1 MKKVKRFLLSRKTVF
16 SLICGVSISC
26 LIGSLI
32 PQVARKPPEFFET
45 WKAESPKIYYLVDL
59 LQLNQVYTSVWF
71 LVLVALIAT
80 SLAFSIYYQS
90 KVLVKLREPA
100 QRDITEGSFRDFLS
114 LRLVQGSGFRVQ
126 GSEVRVGGIV
136 NEIKRVFKAKGYRP
150 YLVAEES
157 RYFLFGKNRAGRWGG
172 VIFHVGLLFCI
183 VAALYGLAFQKRG
196 FIQLI
201 QTETFQGKD
210 EDWQSKRLGVF
221 AKDFDLGFQ
230 VYLNEF
236 TPTYWENDQVKDLV
250 SSLTMIDE
258 KGEPSEFSV
267 SPGKPV
273 VFKGTKIYQST
284 DYGYALGFILKK
296 EGEHEPVGTNFLL
309 DAPGKKDQPFK
320 GKMDFPTTD
329 YILDMKFH
337 PNLIEPSFYATIP
350 GVNLTVTE
358 KGEERF
364 KRKVLFNQMALFG
377 NDALKFAQIHYW
389 TGLIFVENYGMP
401 LVYCGFALS
410 TLGALLIFMF
420 PYKEVHLKVIE
431 EGEHIEL
438 SMGGRA
444 KRYKALFSEEFNEM
458 AERIEKA
465 LVS

>member
-1 MKKVKRFLLSRKTVF
+1 MKKVKRFLLSRRTVI
-16 SLICGVSISC
+16 SLICGIGISC
-26 LIGSLI
+26 LIGSTI
-32 PQVARKPPEFFET
+32 PQVAGKPLQFFET

-59 LQLNQVYTSVWF
+59 LQLNQVYTSIWF
-71 LVLVALIAT
+71 LALVAFVAC

-90 KVLVKLREPA
+90 KGLLKSRLSA
-100 QRDITEGSFRDFLS
+100 QREITQESFKDYHVLKSVRGSKFKVGELAHEIKGILKAGGYRPSLVTEGS
-114 LRLVQGSGFRVQ
+114 
-126 GSEVRVGGIV
+126 
-136 NEIKRVFKAKGYRP
+136 K
-150 YLVAEES
+150 
-157 RYFLFGKNRAGRWGG
+157 YFIFHKNKLGRWGG
-172 VIFHVGLLFCI
+172 VVFHVGLLFMI
-183 VAALYGLAFQKRG
+183 AAALYGLAFQKRG

-210 EDWQSKRLGVF
+210 KDWQSKRLGVF

-230 VYLNEF
+230 VRLNEF
-236 TPTYWENDQVKDLV
+236 TPTYWENDRVKNLV

-258 KGEPSEFSV
+258 KGEASEFSV

-273 VFKGTKIYQST
+273 VFKGTKIYQSIQH
-284 DYGYALGFILKK
+284 YGYAIGFILKK
-296 EGEHEPVGTNFLL
+296 EGEHEPIGTNFLL

-329 YILDMKFH
+329 YILDMKSH
-337 PNLIEPSFYATIP
+337 PNLIEPSFYATLP

-364 KRKVLFNQMALFG
+364 KGKVLFNQMALFG
-377 NDALKFAQIHYW
+377 NDALKFVQIQYW

-401 LVYCGFALS
+401 LVYCGFTLS

-431 EGEHIEL
+431 EEEHIEL

-465 LVS
+465 LGAQ